1 MANSEHTVNVLNH
14 LLAIHNRSLPV
25 YLRSAPPWT
34 GRNGEAGMELLDS
47 IADAHF
53 AMVDR
58 IGSMIVELD
67 GVIRYG
73 EFPHRFAD
81 WHDLSLKF
89 ILNKVYELQQ
99 LDVERI
105 SKCVQWLDG
114 APRAKALAQEALGEA
129 KAHLEAVEELTTGG
143 PRLA

>member
-1 MANSEHTVNVLNH
+1 MTNDHIINVLNH

-25 YLRSAPPWT
+25 YLRSAPPYA
-34 GRNGEAGMELLDS
+34 GRNGQQALELLDS

-58 IGSMIVELD
+58 IGAMIIELH

-81 WHDLSLKF
+81 WHDLSLDF
-89 ILNKVYELQQ
+89 ILNKLIELQQ
-99 LDVERI
+99 LDVARI
-105 SKCVQWLDG
+105 DKCVQWLDG

-129 KAHLEAVEELTTGG
+129 KAHLESLEELT
-143 PRLA
+143 RRQYSN

>member
-1 MANSEHTVNVLNH
+1 MPNSEQTVNVLNH

-25 YLRSAPPWT
+25 YLRSAQPYV
-34 GRNGEAGMELLDS
+34 GRNGDAALELLDA

-58 IGSMIVELD
+58 IGEMIIELN

-81 WHDLSLKF
+81 WHDLSLDFLLGKL
-89 ILNKVYELQQ
+89 IELQR
-99 LDVERI
+99 LDIDRI
-105 SKCVQWLDG
+105 TKCVQWLEDS
-114 APRAKALAQEALGEA
+114 PRAKAIAQEALGEA
-129 KAHLEAVEELTTGG
+129 KAPLESLEELSGKQS
-143 PRLA
+143 A